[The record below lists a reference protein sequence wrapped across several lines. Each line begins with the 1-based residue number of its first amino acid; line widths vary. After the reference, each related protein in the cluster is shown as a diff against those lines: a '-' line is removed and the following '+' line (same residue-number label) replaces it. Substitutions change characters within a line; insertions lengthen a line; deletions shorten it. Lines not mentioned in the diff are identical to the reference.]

1 MYIRKNFEVGSTNM
15 FCWLDSHFM
24 EKHKSNSTSR
34 ALIHSFLVA
43 DWLLQINRF
52 WNIETTFFHSC
63 AKNWNLLKCQCW
75 LLNTYNFQAYTH
87 PDQIDLYPAGLS
99 ETPLPGGILGPTF
112 SQMVGDQ
119 FRALKDGDRFFFTH
133 NYQSGG
139 GVGYPTN
146 IQVIFLC
153 SGSLDIQWTDMQCK
167 SAHQSKSKQKSL
179 FCNVWQQKWGLTPKA
194 RQSKTWLGSRQSPH

>member
-1 MYIRKNFEVGSTNM
+1 MVFPYQPVSIGYI
-15 FCWLDSHFM
+15 
-24 EKHKSNSTSR
+24 
-34 ALIHSFLVA
+34 
-43 DWLLQINRF
+43 
-52 WNIETTFFHSC
+52 
-63 AKNWNLLKCQCW
+63 
-75 LLNTYNFQAYTH
+75 FQAYTH

-146 IQVIFLC
+146 IQVTFC
-153 SGSLDIQWTDMQCK
+153 FSGSLVQ
-167 SAHQSKSKQKSL
+167 
-179 FCNVWQQKWGLTPKA
+179 
-194 RQSKTWLGSRQSPH
+194 